1 MIFCCRCGTLLIG
14 NTSTNKSADVSPN
27 DGHSN
32 IHANSDT
39 NAHAYGNPNSD
50 TDSYANAYADGHSD
64 FGWAN

>member
-1 MIFCCRCGTLLIG
+1 MFLCYRRGTLLIG

-39 NAHAYGNPNSD
+39 NINALIGFANSD
-50 TDSYANAYADGHSD
+50 VATSRIFEHHD
-64 FGWAN
+64 WI

>member
-39 NAHAYGNPNSD
+39 NINALIGFAISD
-50 TDSYANAYADGHSD
+50 VATSRIFEHHD
-64 FGWAN
+64 WI